1 VRLRSFAF
9 ALAVLSCISALPAG
23 AQQTPTAVTR
33 DAQAVS
39 ILAQS
44 LSTAGGMSVV
54 AAIQDF
60 TGTGNITYNW
70 AGTPVEA
77 QATVRGMG
85 TQCFRSDSS
94 LPAGTRTWAVS
105 GLSAVLINP
114 DGTRQPSSSYNLA
127 NAGSLTLPYVRV
139 ASILADT
146 TTSIAYLGTVAT
158 ATGQSYAIHFS
169 PNLFGSNP
177 TPPGISG
184 VGAFDLFIDSTSYLV
199 VELLETVHSDST
211 FQQTYIHE
219 VDFSSYQRAGGILA
233 PMAIAEKVGG
243 QQTWSIQLSSISF
256 NSGLTPTTFT
266 P

>member
-1 VRLRSFAF
+1 MRLRS
-9 ALAVLSCISALPAG
+9 LAISVSFLFVLLPAS

-33 DAQAVS
+33 DPQAVS
-39 ILAQS
+39 ILIQS
-44 LSTAGGMSVV
+44 LSTAGGMSAVT
-54 AAIQDF
+54 AIQDF

-85 TQCFRSDSS
+85 TQCFRLDSS

-114 DGTRQPSSSYNLA
+114 DGTRQPSSSYSLA

-158 ATGQSYAIHFS
+158 ATGQSYDIHIA

-177 TPPGISG
+177 VPPGISG

-199 VELLETVHSDST
+199 VALLEAVHSDST
-211 FQQTYIHE
+211 FQQTYFHE
-219 VDFSSYQRAGGILA
+219 VDFSSYQRAGGIFA

-256 NSGLTPTTFT
+256 NSGLTPETFT